1 MFIDNLYQACFIHV
15 HVGLL
20 YFFTRHFYLIYR
32 CPLFVLSFEPK
43 NEFLMQT
50 TSILTL
56 RTFSVLY
63 MWQFIYLN
71 DSVLAESCIVLLMHY

>member
-1 MFIDNLYQACFIHV
+1 
-15 HVGLL
+15 
-20 YFFTRHFYLIYR
+20 
-32 CPLFVLSFEPK
+32 
-43 NEFLMQT
+43 MQT

-63 MWQFIYLN
+63 MWQLIYLN